1 MSAFVPPPPDV
12 ASSAGAHALP
22 FHFKTWPDVA
32 PVFTSDK
39 SVNDAAAIRASAL
52 ALVKYKFEPSAIPS
66 VSTVV
71 NSKAFA
77 PEFTLTNLEP
87 APTKLFGES
96 VSPTKVDAP
105 PPPPTSEPTSH

>member
-52 ALVKYKFEPSAIPS
+52 ALVKYKFEPSAISS
-66 VSTVV
+66 VLSFVKIRESTYALTDSADGTLVAV
-71 NSKAFA
+71 APDIVSESTIAF
-77 PEFTLTNLEP
+77 
-87 APTKLFGES
+87 
-96 VSPTKVDAP
+96 
-105 PPPPTSEPTSH
+105 